1 VHADDTLLTLND
13 EPFPDNLVRW
23 LRGHS
28 SGETVHVRVRRAGT
42 EMDITFPLE
51 QQADRN
57 YRIDELPDAT
67 SQQIKIREGILH
79 GTTG

>member
-1 VHADDTLLTLND
+1 
-13 EPFPDNLVRW
+13 
-23 LRGHS
+23 
-28 SGETVHVRVRRAGT
+28 
-42 EMDITFPLE
+42 MDITFPLE